1 MLREHD
7 RIALTTDLPEYALK
21 IGDVG
26 TIVHIYPRRVA
37 YEVEFLSDSNTAIA
51 TVLPTQACPAPK
63 PPKPPKGMS
72 GVQLAT
78 ARSGENK

>member
-7 RIALTTDLPEYALK
+7 LIALTTDLPECALK

-26 TIVHIYPRRVA
+26 TIVHIYPRSIA
-37 YEVEFLSDSNTAIA
+37 YEVEFLSDGNTAIA
-51 TVLPTQACPAPK
+51 TVLPTQARPAPK
-63 PPKPPKGMS
+63 PPKAPKGMS

-78 ARSGENK
+78 ARLGENK

>member
-7 RIALTTDLPEYALK
+7 RIALTTALPEYALK

-37 YEVEFLSDSNTAIA
+37 YEVEFLSDGNTAIA
-51 TVLPTQACPAPK
+51 TVLPTQARPAK
-63 PPKPPKGMS
+63 ATS

-78 ARSGENK
+78 IRSGENK

>member
-7 RIALTTDLPEYALK
+7 RIALTTDLPECALK
-21 IGDVG
+21 IGYVG

-37 YEVEFLSDSNTAIA
+37 YEVEFLSDGNTAIA
-51 TVLPTQACPAPK
+51 TVLPTQARPATK
-63 PPKPPKGMS
+63 APKGMS

>member
-7 RIALTTDLPEYALK
+7 RIALTTALPEYALK

-37 YEVEFLSDSNTAIA
+37 YEVEFLSDGNTAIA
-51 TVLPTQACPAPK
+51 TVLPTQARPATK
-63 PPKPPKGMS
+63 PPK
-72 GVQLAT
+72 A
-78 ARSGENK
+78 